1 MSYEKTNIKI
11 NLRIQEISELLLT
24 STITENLRNELAT
37 LIYPKLKYYI
47 RGFCKNDTDTDEAL
61 HWALKKIFKNISQ
74 FDFKKGK
81 FTTWIYT
88 IARNETLVYLYQ
100 QKKHNHYDINL
111 MYSNIDLYDS
121 SLNDTTGLTDID
133 DIYNTTLKE
142 IYAIPD
148 PLLKNIA
155 IDKMINNKKVKQIA
169 IDYSI
174 NENTVKTKLRKIRY
188 DIKTSV
194 LKNNPQLKEKLKLIL

>member
-1 MSYEKTNIKI
+1 
-11 NLRIQEISELLLT
+11 
-24 STITENLRNELAT
+24 
-37 LIYPKLKYYI
+37 
-47 RGFCKNDTDTDEAL
+47 
-61 HWALKKIFKNISQ
+61 
-74 FDFKKGK
+74 
-81 FTTWIYT
+81 
-88 IARNETLVYLYQ
+88 
-100 QKKHNHYDINL
+100 
-111 MYSNIDLYDS
+111 MYSIIDTSDHALV
-121 SLNDTTGLTDID
+121 DTAGVTDID

-142 IYAIPD
+142 IYAIRD

-169 IDYSI
+169 LDYSI